1 MAGTYRRD
9 FETEHE
15 YLLRL
20 DREMQERATFEA
32 DIGKVL
38 EETPAGSA
46 SDLVS
51 DTSEQRGSLIV
62 RTRVYANGTKIHS
75 WSFADGWTPPVGGSD
90 GVKPG
95 SVAAR
100 AAFQA
105 GREEQYID
113 RTRSRFGG
121 EW

>member
-1 MAGTYRRD
+1 MKDTFRRD
-9 FETEHE
+9 FETIEE
-15 YLLRL
+15 F
-20 DREMQERATFEA
+20 RERVAREAADRATFEP

-38 EETPAGSA
+38 EAEPREPA

-51 DTSEQRGSLIV
+51 DTSEQRGNLIV

-75 WSFADGWTPPVGGSD
+75 WSFADGWTPPAGGGD

-100 AAFQA
+100 DAFKA
-105 GREEQYID
+105 GREDEYID
-113 RTRSRFGG
+113 RMRNRFGG

>member
-20 DREMQERATFEA
+20 DREMQERATFEP

-38 EETPAGSA
+38 EAEPREPA

-51 DTSEQRGSLIV
+51 DTSEQRGGIV
-62 RTRVYANGTKIHS
+62 ERVRVYANGTRITS
-75 WSFADGWTPPVGGSD
+75 WSFTDGWTPPRGGD
-90 GVKPG
+90 GIKPG
-95 SVAAR
+95 SAAAS
-100 AAFQA
+100 AAFKA
-105 GREEQYID
+105 GREDEYID
-113 RTRSRFGG
+113 RMRNRFGG

>member
-1 MAGTYRRD
+1 MKDTYRRD

-20 DREMQERATFEA
+20 DREMQDRASFEP

-38 EETPAGSA
+38 EAEPREPG

-51 DTSEQRGSLIV
+51 DTIEQRGKLIV

-75 WSFADGWTPPVGGSD
+75 WSFADGWTPPAGGSD

-95 SVAAR
+95 SSAAR

-105 GREEQYID
+105 GREEEYID
-113 RTRSRFGG
+113 RMQGRFGG